1 MLIILKK
8 ISDNDAQPSVTFHS
22 GEGVVI
28 VTQLATDSNKVCY
41 VVAQPALEIHLEVI
55 FKSKKRKVG
64 IRARQTRTN
73 PGCFLMFPYAE
84 HKCCSESDR
93 IVEIHF

>member
-8 ISDNDAQPSVTFHS
+8 ISDNDAQPSVTFHP

-28 VTQLATDSNKVCY
+28 VAQLATNSHKVCY

-55 FKSKKRKVG
+55 FKRTKREVG

-73 PGCFLMFPYAE
+73 PGCW
-84 HKCCSESDR
+84 
-93 IVEIHF
+93 